1 VEPIEIR
8 AFEEMEYLSRGSY
21 LLFVSAKARM
31 TEPKERERE
40 SLSLFLDLLVLEGL

>member
-1 VEPIEIR
+1 MKQLVEPIEMR
-8 AFEEMEYLSRGSY
+8 AFEEMEYLSRGLY

-40 SLSLFLDLLVLEGL
+40 ALLSFDS